1 MTTMPTRPR
10 NSILYRLSFALLC
23 AVVSSSAQ
31 AEGDPAA
38 GKRVFTKCAICHT
51 AEPGKNKIGPTL
63 YDVLGRDAGAIG
75 DYGYSPAM
83 REFKKAWA
91 PELLDAY
98 LKNPRAVVPG
108 TKMTFPGIANDR
120 ERDDLISYLAT
131 LH

>member
-1 MTTMPTRPR
+1 MTTMPTPR
-10 NSILYRLSFALLC
+10 RDPIFYRLSFALLC
-23 AVVSSSAQ
+23 AVVSSSAR

-51 AEPGKNKIGPTL
+51 TEPGKNKIGPSL
-63 YDVLGRDAGAIG
+63 YDVLGRDAAALG

-83 REFKKAWA
+83 QEFKKTWA
-91 PELLDAY
+91 PDILDAY

-108 TKMTFPGIANDR
+108 TKMTFPGIASDQ